1 MVEAPKVSD
10 ITSKVR
16 ARVGSWSRRT
26 KVIAGIGVFLAL
38 FFMWSLRSQPV
49 PADFQTVAKGEL
61 LVTLGDEGETRVRDV
76 YVVSAPVAG
85 RIERIEMDVGD
96 PVVADETV
104 LARFLPQD
112 PSVLDARSRSE
123 AIAGVSLAEADRARA
138 QAQLDFANS
147 ELRRQQQLFKEGT
160 IAQAAL
166 DRARMEVRTAQAAL
180 NQTNAAVTKRKTDLE
195 SSRAAFAKGGTAS
208 GVDYVSVRAP
218 VSGRLLKRIQQS
230 EALLAAGTPI
240 LEIGDPANLEIVTD
254 LLSSDAVKVKPG
266 QEVIIEDWGGPTA
279 LKGVVRRVEPFG
291 FTKVSALGIE
301 EQRVN
306 VITDFVTPREQ
317 WASLGH
323 GYRVETRV
331 VIERRDNILKV
342 PVSALFRSGEDWA
355 VFVVDGGAKG
365 GVAKLTKVKIGSRN
379 TLDAEITSGLKEGD
393 VVIMHP
399 SDQVADG
406 VEVAPR
412 Q

>member
-1 MVEAPKVSD
+1 MVDAPTFSD
-10 ITSKVR
+10 AIAKAR
-16 ARVGSWSRRT
+16 AHVGSLSRRI
-26 KVIAGIGVFLAL
+26 KVIGGLVAALAL
-38 FFMWSLRSQPV
+38 FLMWSMRSQPV
-49 PADFQTVAKGEL
+49 PADLHTIAKGEL
-61 LVTLGDEGETRVRDV
+61 MVTIGDEGETRVKDV

-85 RIERIEMDVGD
+85 RIERITMDVGD
-96 PVVADETV
+96 AIVADETV

-123 AIAGVSLAEADRARA
+123 AVAGVSLAEADRARA
-138 QAQLDFANS
+138 SAQLEFASS

-166 DRARMEVRTAQAAL
+166 DRAKMDVRTAQAAL
-180 NQTNAAVTKRKTDLE
+180 SQAAAAVTKRRADLD
-195 SSRAAFAKGGTAS
+195 SSRAALSKGGVVP
-208 GVDYVSVRAP
+208 GVDYVNVRAP

-306 VITDFVTPREQ
+306 VITDFVTPHEQ

-323 GYRVETRV
+323 GYRVETRI
-331 VIERRDNILKV
+331 VIEHKSNILKV

-355 VFVVDGGAKG
+355 VFVVDGGNRG
-365 GVAKLTKVKIGSRN
+365 GAAKLTKVNVGSRN
-379 TLDAEITSGLKEGD
+379 TLDAEVTSGVKDGD
-393 VVIMHP
+393 IVIMHP
-399 SDQVADG
+399 SDQVTDG
-406 VEVAPR
+406 VDVAPR
-412 Q
+412 G